1 LEEKESLIMMMTV
14 WVIVG
19 VVNGL
24 NAREEEDRRRNLGR
38 LVSKRERE
46 KKLGV
51 NRSSKGFILFFF

>member
-1 LEEKESLIMMMTV
+1 MVITV

-24 NAREEEDRRRNLGR
+24 NTREEEDRRRNLGR

-46 KKLGV
+46 RK
-51 NRSSKGFILFFF
+51 N

>member
-1 LEEKESLIMMMTV
+1 MVMNV

-24 NAREEEDRRRNLGR
+24 NSREEDRRRNLGR